1 MSENVYEGLYILNSE
16 LYAKSPDEISGQMAA
31 FIEKTGGEVLLSR
44 LWDER
49 RLAYPI
55 QGHKRGTYWLTY
67 FKIDPLKVKELTR
80 QFQITDSILRF
91 LFLKLDPRI
100 VDTVVEHAK
109 DGPIKP
115 QIAEVEISQEIV
127 VDVEEEDSDTNSD
140 SDSDSDSDVIPK
152 VL

>member
-16 LYAKSPDEISGQMAA
+16 FYAKNPDEISGQMAA

-49 RLAYPI
+49 RLAYAI
-55 QGHKRGTYWLTY
+55 LGHKRGTYWLTY

-115 QIAEVEISQEIV
+115 QIAEVEIAATEVV
-127 VDVEEEDSDTNSD
+127 VDIDEDNDDDDENP
-140 SDSDSDSDVIPK
+140 DV
-152 VL
+152 L

>member
-16 LYAKSPDEISGQMAA
+16 LYARSPEEISGQMAA

-55 QGHKRGTYWLTY
+55 QGQKRGTYWLTY

-109 DGPIKP
+109 DGPVKP
-115 QIAEVEISQEIV
+115 QIAEVEINPEV
-127 VDVEEEDSDTNSD
+127 AVDAEEDENEDEEGEAAEA
-140 SDSDSDSDVIPK
+140 V
-152 VL
+152 

>member
-1 MSENVYEGLYILNSE
+1 MSENVYEGFYILNSE
-16 LYAKSPDEISGQMAA
+16 LYARNPDEISGQMAA

-49 RLAYPI
+49 RLAYPV

-67 FKIDPLKVKELTR
+67 FKIDPLKVRELTR

-100 VDTVVEHAK
+100 VDTIVEHAK
-109 DGPIKP
+109 DGPVKP
-115 QIAEVEISQEIV
+115 QIAEVEISPEIV
-127 VDVEEEDSDTNSD
+127 VDVDDEDDGSDISE
-140 SDSDSDSDVIPK
+140 

>member
-1 MSENVYEGLYILNSE
+1 MPLRSIILSENVYEGLYILNSE
-16 LYAKSPDEISGQMAA
+16 LYARSPEEISGQMAA

-67 FKIDPLKVKELTR
+67 FKIDPLKVRELTR

-91 LFLKLDPRI
+91 MFLKLDPRI
-100 VDTVVEHAK
+100 VDAVVEHAK
-109 DGPIKP
+109 DGPVKP
-115 QIAEVEISQEIV
+115 QIAEVEIVTEIV
-127 VDVEEEDSDTNSD
+127 TEIDVELDEDD
-140 SDSDSDSDVIPK
+140 DVEIPE

>member
-16 LYAKSPDEISGQMAA
+16 LYARSPDEISGQMAA
-31 FIEKTGGEVLLSR
+31 YIEKTGGEVLLSR

-91 LFLKLDPRI
+91 MFLKLDPRI

-109 DGPIKP
+109 EGPIKP
-115 QIAEVEISQEIV
+115 QIAEVEVTTEV
-127 VDVEEEDSDTNSD
+127 VIDIEEDVEEDE
-140 SDSDSDSDVIPK
+140 IPES

>member
-1 MSENVYEGLYILNSE
+1 LLLRSIILSENVYEGLYILNSE
-16 LYAKSPDEISGQMAA
+16 LYARSPDEISGQMAA

-115 QIAEVEISQEIV
+115 QIAEVEISTTEVV
-127 VDVEEEDSDTNSD
+127 VDVEEDEEDD
-140 SDSDSDSDVIPK
+140 IPE
-152 VL
+152 VVV